1 MLRSTIVAMAL
12 ISLILVGTFKSVRFG
27 LASLFPNFI
36 PAAMSFGL
44 WGYLVGQVGL
54 SASVVCAVAFGIVVD
69 DTIHFMSKYL
79 EARRGG
85 ASASESV
92 RITFRTVGHALW
104 TTTAVLSASF
114 LVFASSG
121 FQVSSV
127 LGLLVAITLGFAL
140 LADFLLLPPLLMAID
155 GEKS

>member
-1 MLRSTIVAMAL
+1 M
-12 ISLILVGTFKSVRFG
+12 
-27 LASLFPNFI
+27 
-36 PAAMSFGL
+36 
-44 WGYLVGQVGL
+44 
-54 SASVVCAVAFGIVVD
+54 
-69 DTIHFMSKYL
+69 
-79 EARRGG
+79 G
-85 ASASESV
+85 APPRPESV